1 MIEHLKGMIVE
12 KSVKLSL
19 LSEYRT
25 QLMGLATI
33 MIIACHAPASGVAMP
48 TYLRQILGLGNF
60 GVGVFFFLSGLG
72 CWYSLN
78 KGSGGRF
85 FFKRRFIRILIP
97 YLIIF
102 IPYNILQLFL
112 VEGYSLL
119 DCLLSL
125 TTIDFWLY
133 HRGAWFVAA
142 LVPLYLVTPYLFR
155 VISCKYRWEIAIS
168 IIIVFMLIS
177 MIDLNAPTK
186 NDVMHNIQWALQR
199 IPPFMLGM
207 LLAKN
212 CKDGKSIGIWWIV
225 AMTAAYLL
233 SRVLGLDELSW
244 LLVPLIIY
252 CLILVCQLAKKSN
265 SLYSSITFMGVI
277 SLESYLLNIS
287 LNKVLGIIAGNIDS
301 PIFYGR
307 YLEYGMVIILGI
319 ILAFY
324 ANKLSQ
330 ITAKQILK

>member
-1 MIEHLKGMIVE
+1 MIVE

-48 TYLRQILGLGNF
+48 TFLRQILGLGNF

-78 KGSGGRF
+78 KESGGGIF
-85 FFKRRFIRILIP
+85 LKRRFIRIMIP

-102 IPYNILQLFL
+102 IPYNILLLFL
-112 VEGYSLL
+112 VEGYSLV

-125 TTIDFWLY
+125 TTVDFWLY

-142 LVPLYLVTPYLFR
+142 LIPLYLSTPFFFKA
-155 VISCKYRWEIAIS
+155 ISGNYRWAIAIS
-168 IIIVFMLIS
+168 IIVVL
-177 MIDLNAPTK
+177 MIICMMDLNAHTN
-186 NDVMHNIQWALQR
+186 NDVIHNIQWVFQR
-199 IPPFMLGM
+199 ISPFILGM
-207 LLAKN
+207 LLAKD
-212 CKDGKSIGIWWIV
+212 CKDGRSISIWWIIAV
-225 AMTAAYLL
+225 TAVYLG
-233 SRVLGLDELSW
+233 SRILGLDELSW
-244 LLVPLIIY
+244 LLVPLFIFSSL
-252 CLILVCQLAKKSN
+252 LICQLAMKSN
-265 SLYSSITFMGVI
+265 AINSAITFMGVI

-287 LNKVLGIIAGNIDS
+287 LNKVFGIIAGYIDS

-307 YLEYGMVIILGI
+307 YLEYSMVIILGI
-319 ILAFY
+319 ILAYF

-330 ITAKQILK
+330 RCNLCIVSKSYLLT